1 MKMKSL
7 LFAALVAGMSFS
19 AMAEE
24 HYTNVGD
31 KMTAADATVEAG
43 TQYKN
48 VIVTLERNA
57 SFANFS
63 DNFTN
68 IQFELVF
75 PEGVKPILKSD
86 GTVNIGK
93 TTDCKYYDED
103 AEENVDAITW
113 KAAVAGNVVT
123 VVGANLNKHKLTKN
137 PIELCKINYETAADI
152 KAGEY
157 VIQAQNIK
165 YTVYNNDDFKTEAAQ
180 KVCTLK
186 VEGGE
191 SGVNDINVNAVKT
204 YKTIE
209 NGQVIIVKGDVKY
222 NTMGQIVK

>member
-1 MKMKSL
+1 MKSL

-31 KMTAADATVEAG
+31 KMTAPDATVEAG

-48 VIVTLERNA
+48 VVVTLERNA
-57 SFANFS
+57 SFANFT
-63 DNFTN
+63 DGFTN
-68 IQFELVF
+68 MQFELVF
-75 PEGVKPILKSD
+75 PEGVKPLLKSD

-93 TTDCKYYDED
+93 TNDCKYYDED

-113 KAAVAGNVVT
+113 KSTVAGNVAT

-137 PIELCKINYETAADI
+137 PIELCKINYETAADLA
-152 KAGEY
+152 AGEY
-157 VIQAQNIK
+157 AIQVQNIK
-165 YTVYNNDDFKTEAAQ
+165 YCAYNNDDYKTEEVQ
-180 KVCTLK
+180 TVCTLK

>member
-31 KMTAADATVEAG
+31 KMTAPDATVEAG

-48 VIVTLERNA
+48 VVVTLERNT

-68 IQFELVF
+68 MQFELVF

-93 TTDCKYYDED
+93 TPATSYYSEDEG
-103 AEENVDAITW
+103 ENVDAIKW
-113 KAAVAGNVVT
+113 KSTLAGNVAT
-123 VVGANLNKHKLTKN
+123 VVGSNMDKYPIKTN
-137 PIELCKINYETAADI
+137 PIELFKINYETAAELA
-152 KAGEY
+152 AGEY
-157 VIQAQNIK
+157 AIQVQNIK
-165 YTVYNNDDFKTEAAQ
+165 YCAYNNDDFKTEEAQ
-180 KVCTLK
+180 TVCTLK
-186 VEGGE
+186 VEG
-191 SGVNDINVNAVKT
+191 SAVNDINVNAVKT

>member
-31 KMTAADATVEAG
+31 KMTAPDATVEAG

-48 VIVTLERNA
+48 VVVTLERNA
-57 SFANFS
+57 SFANFT
-63 DNFTN
+63 DGFTN
-68 IQFELVF
+68 MQFELVF

-93 TTDCKYYDED
+93 TNDCKYYDED

-113 KAAVAGNVVT
+113 KSTVAGNVAT

-137 PIELCKINYETAADI
+137 PIELCKINYETAAELA
-152 KAGEY
+152 AGEY
-157 VIQAQNIK
+157 AIQVQNIK
-165 YTVYNNDDFKTEAAQ
+165 YCAYNNDDYKTEAAQ
-180 KVCTLK
+180 TVCTLK
-186 VEGGE
+186 VEG
-191 SGVNDINVNAVKT
+191 SAVNDINVNAVKT